1 MALIVIFGLSTIDV
15 AFLSTKDHGH
25 LFRITKIWITLT
37 TRSGYS
43 LTLRGTQQQ
52 NEQHLCTSDIDC
64 AVTALHT
71 TGRPILTAPQ
81 LHSTP
86 AASCNRIVISGKLC
100 WKILLLLYFYHFHS
114 PGFFISKTESKPAS
128 RCFYKERDIFEAS
141 KTTTKTIR
149 ISCWLSY
156 WHFVRVYWSNY
167 CNVDCRDGNIWKCI
181 LVLAGKLLHSQMSG
195 QGFAPF
201 LTQRT

>member
-1 MALIVIFGLSTIDV
+1 MHSPYIDV

-52 NEQHLCTSDIDC
+52 DQQQHLCTSDIDC
-64 AVTALHT
+64 AVTAPHTT

-86 AASCNRIVISGKLC
+86 AASCDRIVICGEIC
-100 WKILLLLYFYHFHS
+100 WKILLLLLFLFHFHS
-114 PGFFISKTESKPAS
+114 PGFFISKIESKPAS
-128 RCFYKERDIFEAS
+128 RCFYKERNIFKAS
-141 KTTTKTIR
+141 KTTTKNIR

-156 WHFVRVYWSNY
+156 
-167 CNVDCRDGNIWKCI
+167 
-181 LVLAGKLLHSQMSG
+181 
-195 QGFAPF
+195 
-201 LTQRT
+201 

>member
-1 MALIVIFGLSTIDV
+1 MAICSPN
-15 AFLSTKDHGH
+15 
-25 LFRITKIWITLT
+25 TKIWITLT
-37 TRSGYS
+37 TRTGYS
-43 LTLRGTQQQ
+43 LTPRGTQKQDQ
-52 NEQHLCTSDIDC
+52 QHLCTSDIDC
-64 AVTALHT
+64 AVTAPHRT

-86 AASCNRIVISGKLC
+86 AASCNVIVISGKLC

-114 PGFFISKTESKPAS
+114 PGFLFQKIESKSAS
-128 RCFYKERDIFEAS
+128 RCFYKERGISKAS
-141 KTTTKTIR
+141 KTTTKNIK
-149 ISCWLSY
+149 IPCWLSY
-156 WHFVRVYWSNY
+156 WPFVRVYWSNY
-167 CNVDCRDGNIWKCI
+167 RNVDCRDGNIWKCI